1 MKGNVN
7 GRLQTRD
14 RHNGFPAYSPDLP
27 PKTEAERPLHA
38 PQKPQVVF
46 CILKEEVSLDH
57 GRRRDISSKSMKLMK
72 KNCNE
77 RKFISDISVLKMAVR
92 ASQMN
97 QKSGRPLT
105 STTDLNIGQ
114 VRDLI
119 VADIKITID
128 NISKILGISYDQ
140 QRETR
145 LSICKDL
152 IETENNDSYL
162 FKTIGVFFLIHKP
175 KNNHTR
181 KKKIRLDESKGKVL
195 LVVLF
200 DYQGLVYYG
209 FIKEGEEKE
218 TTSLNQNSGH
228 CYMIMPLLIEPLLF
242 KTL

>member
-14 RHNGFPAYSPDLP
+14 LHNGFPAYSPDLP

-77 RKFISDISVLKMAVR
+77 RKFISDINVLKMAVR

-128 NISKILGISYDQ
+128 NISKILGISYGSCQ
-140 QRETR
+140 
-145 LSICKDL
+145 K
-152 IETENNDSYL
+152 
-162 FKTIGVFFLIHKP
+162 IGEH
-175 KNNHTR
+175 
-181 KKKIRLDESKGKVL
+181 
-195 LVVLF
+195 
-200 DYQGLVYYG
+200 
-209 FIKEGEEKE
+209 
-218 TTSLNQNSGH
+218 LN
-228 CYMIMPLLIEPLLF
+228 MK
-242 KTL
+242 KTLWLFCSTKFNRSTKRNQIINLQRFN